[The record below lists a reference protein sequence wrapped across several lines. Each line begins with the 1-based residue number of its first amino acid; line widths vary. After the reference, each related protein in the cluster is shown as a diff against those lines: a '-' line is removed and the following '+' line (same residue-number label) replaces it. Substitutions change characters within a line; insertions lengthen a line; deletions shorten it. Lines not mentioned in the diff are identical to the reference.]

1 MTLTIAP
8 PISQSQER
16 AQSSRLA
23 FFVASW
29 KFASFD
35 SDGGKDS
42 VRSSR
47 AKDGWDWGI
56 WAYCCGFRQALVELS
71 MQWSCLD
78 GPFDPLLMLVVLGE

>member
-1 MTLTIAP
+1 MQMTLNIAP

-23 FFVASW
+23 FFVPSL

-35 SDGGKDS
+35 SEDGENS

-47 AKDGWDWGI
+47 AKDG
-56 WAYCCGFRQALVELS
+56 CGLGN
-71 MQWSCLD
+71 M
-78 GPFDPLLMLVVLGE
+78 GVLTVAFGRL